1 MGSLTGQIKQVIRR
15 LRRSP
20 MFTVITLITL
30 AAGVGANIAVFSVL
44 EGVLLKP
51 LPYPRPGELISIWHK
66 APGIDIKELLASPST
81 YFIYREQN
89 RTMQDVGLFTGDAVS
104 VTGSGEP
111 EHILAL
117 DVTDGTLPL
126 LGIPP
131 MLGRWFNRQDESPNS
146 ADTVMLTYGY
156 WRHKFGG
163 DPSIVGRSITV
174 DGKPRQVIGVMP
186 ASFNFL
192 DEDVPP
198 LILPFKFDR
207 SKIQLGNFSFR
218 AVARLRPGV
227 TMEQAGADV
236 DRMLPIVN
244 QSFPAPGGF
253 SVKLFEQARL
263 GSNLRPLKQDVVGDV
278 SGTLWVLMGSIG
290 LVLLI
295 ACANVANLLLV
306 RAEGRQQELSIRA
319 ALGAGWGRIAAEL
332 LLESLTLGLMG
343 SVIGL
348 GFAYAALRALIAM
361 APAGL
366 PRLGEISIDTHVLLF
381 TLGIAI
387 LASLLFGAV
396 PVFKY
401 AKAQLGTGMREGGRS
416 VSQSRQQHRA
426 RSVLVIV
433 QVALALVL
441 LVCSGLMIRTFR
453 ALTHVQPGFNSPAE
467 LQTFRLSIPEAEVKD
482 RVQVVRMEQQIRDK
496 LAAISGVSSVGL
508 SSSVPMDDSGSF
520 DPVFAADRTYPE
532 GQLPPIHRFKFVS
545 PGFRQTLGTP
555 LVAGR
560 DLTWSDIFNKVP
572 VVMVSEKMARDT
584 WHGPQQALGKRV
596 RVSPKDE
603 WKEVIGVM
611 GDMHDDGVNKDPAS
625 SIYWPV
631 MTYHLYGEDPF
642 IRRDMAYVIRSPR
655 SGAESFMSEVR
666 QAVWSVDPNLPLADV
681 HTMQYYYG
689 KSMART
695 SFTLVMLAVAG
706 GMALLLGIVGLY
718 GVIAYSVLQRRREIG
733 IRMALG
739 AQRQELTGMFIR
751 HGLTLA
757 GIGVICGVVAALA
770 LMRLMSSLLFHVSPV
785 DPITYGAVA
794 LGLVATAMLASYVP
808 SRRAAT
814 VDPVEALRAE

>member
-1 MGSLTGQIKQVIRR
+1 MGSLTGQIKQVFRR
-15 LRRSP
+15 LRRAP
-20 MFTVITLITL
+20 MFTAVTLITL
-30 AAGVGANIAVFSVL
+30 GAGVGANTAVFSVL

-51 LPYPRPGELISIWHK
+51 LPYPRPAELIGVWHK
-66 APGIDIKELLASPST
+66 APGINISELTAAPSN

-89 RTMQDVGLFTGDAVS
+89 RTLQDIGLYTGDAAN
-104 VTGSGEP
+104 VTGSGQP
-111 EHILAL
+111 EHVTAL

-131 MLGRWFNRQDESPNS
+131 MLGRWFSRQDDSPNS
-146 ADTVMLTYGY
+146 PDTVMLTYGY

-163 DPSIVGRSITV
+163 DASIVGRSITI
-174 DGKPRQVIGVMP
+174 DGKPRMVIGVMP
-186 ASFNFL
+186 QRFNFM
-192 DEDVPP
+192 DQDTPP

-207 SKIQLGNFSFR
+207 SKLTLGNFSYR
-218 AVARLRPGV
+218 AIARLKPGV
-227 TMEQAGADV
+227 TLEQASADV

-244 QSFPAPGGF
+244 RSFPAPKGF
-253 SVKLFEQARL
+253 SVKLFEAAHI
-263 GSNLRPLKQDVVGDV
+263 GANLRPLKQDVVGDV
-278 SGTLWVLMGSIG
+278 GGTLWVLMGSIG

-306 RAEGRQQELSIRA
+306 RAEGRQQELAIRA

-332 LLESLTLGLMG
+332 LLESLVLGLMG
-343 SVIGL
+343 SLLGL
-348 GFAYAALRALIAM
+348 GLAYAALRALVAM
-361 APAGL
+361 APSGL
-366 PRLGEISIDTHVLLF
+366 PRLGEIGIDANVLLF
-381 TLGIAI
+381 TLGVAI

-401 AKAQLGTGMREGGRS
+401 AKAHLGTGLREGGRS
-416 VSQSRQQHRA
+416 LSQSREQHRA

-453 ALTHVQPGFNSPAE
+453 ALTRVQPGFSAPAE
-467 LQTFRLSIPEAEVKD
+467 LQTFRLSFPEAEVKD
-482 RVQVVRMEQQIRDK
+482 NVQVVRMEQEIAQKI
-496 LAAISGVSSVGL
+496 AGIPGVASVGL
-508 SSSVPMDDSGSF
+508 SRTVPMDGNGGW
-520 DPVFAADRTYPE
+520 DPVFAEDHTYAE
-532 GQLPPIHRFKFVS
+532 GQLPPVERFKYVS
-545 PGFRQTLGTP
+545 PEFRQTLGTP

-560 DLTWSDIFNKVP
+560 DLTWSDVYNKVP
-572 VVMVSEKMARDT
+572 VVLVSEKMARDT
-584 WHGPQQALGKRV
+584 WHSPAQALGKRI
-596 RVSPKDE
+596 RVGSNDE
-603 WKEVIGVM
+603 WKQVIGVI
-611 GDMHDDGVNKDPAS
+611 GDIYDDGVNKDPS
-625 SIYWPV
+625 STVYWPI
-631 MTYHLYGEDPF
+631 MTAHLYGEDVQ
-642 IRRDMAYVIRSPR
+642 IQRDMAFAVRSPR
-655 SGAESFMSEVR
+655 AGAESFMSEVR

-681 HTMQYYYG
+681 HTLQYYYG
-689 KSMART
+689 RSMART

-706 GMALLLGIVGLY
+706 AMALLLGIVGLY

-751 HGLTLA
+751 HGLLLT
-757 GIGVICGVVAALA
+757 GVGVACGLGAAFA
-770 LMRLMSSLLFHVSPV
+770 VMRLMSSLLFHVSPV
-785 DPITYGAVA
+785 DPVTYGGVA